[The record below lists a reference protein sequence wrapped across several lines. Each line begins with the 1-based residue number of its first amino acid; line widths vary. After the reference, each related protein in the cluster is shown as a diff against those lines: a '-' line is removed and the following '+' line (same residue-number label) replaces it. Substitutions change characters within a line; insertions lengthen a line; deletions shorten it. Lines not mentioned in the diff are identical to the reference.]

1 MSDAAIKNAVND
13 SGIFMQN
20 IEERLKY
27 INRHI
32 EKITQYTSLT
42 EAEIH
47 ELVKK
52 INRHQIITPLGTV
65 QPYSLSGDFF

>member
-47 ELVKK
+47 ELAKEM
-52 INRHQIITPLGTV
+52 
-65 QPYSLSGDFF
+65 